1 MEIAVLALGC
11 FWGPEIKFS
20 KIDGIIKTEVGYC
33 GGNSS
38 ITTYKEVCT
47 GNTNHAE
54 VVKLDFD
61 EKIITYEKILK
72 IFFQIHDPTTLN
84 SQGPDFG
91 TQYRSEI
98 FYLNDNQKMI
108 AEKVLNE
115 VNERLSGKVVTKISL
130 LKNYCPAEEYHQ
142 KYLESLHIPGAIFFD
157 IDENSRKDTALP
169 HMLVDQMSWD
179 KIVSNMGIKK
189 NDEIVIY
196 DNSDVI
202 SSCRGWFNFIYYGH
216 DPKLINVL
224 NGGLR
229 KWLKEKKKVTDEISN
244 IDKSDYKGSERKD
257 LVKSKQAI
265 DQNID
270 EKIFTLIDARSRER
284 FEGKIPE
291 PRKGLRSGC
300 IKNSFCIPFND
311 CLNDDKTF
319 KNKDQL
325 KKIFK
330 TSIENLEQKKIVF
343 SCGSGVTACVLALA
357 YSLINDKYLP
367 CIYDGSWAEYGL
379 I

>member
-98 FYLNDNQKMI
+98 FYLNDTQKMI

-115 VNERLSGKVVTKISL
+115 VNERLSGNVVTKMSL

-142 KYLESLHIPGAIFFD
+142 KYLEK
-157 IDENSRKDTALP
+157 R
-169 HMLVDQMSWD
+169 
-179 KIVSNMGIKK
+179 
-189 NDEIVIY
+189 
-196 DNSDVI
+196 
-202 SSCRGWFNFIYYGH
+202 
-216 DPKLINVL
+216 
-224 NGGLR
+224 
-229 KWLKEKKKVTDEISN
+229 
-244 IDKSDYKGSERKD
+244 
-257 LVKSKQAI
+257 
-265 DQNID
+265 
-270 EKIFTLIDARSRER
+270 
-284 FEGKIPE
+284 
-291 PRKGLRSGC
+291 
-300 IKNSFCIPFND
+300 
-311 CLNDDKTF
+311 
-319 KNKDQL
+319 
-325 KKIFK
+325 
-330 TSIENLEQKKIVF
+330 
-343 SCGSGVTACVLALA
+343 
-357 YSLINDKYLP
+357 
-367 CIYDGSWAEYGL
+367 
-379 I
+379 